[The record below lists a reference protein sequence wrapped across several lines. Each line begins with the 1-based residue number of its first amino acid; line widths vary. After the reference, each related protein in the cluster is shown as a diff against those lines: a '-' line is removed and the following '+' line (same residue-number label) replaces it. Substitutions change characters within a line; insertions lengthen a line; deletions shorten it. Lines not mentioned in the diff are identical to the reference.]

1 MVLNHFVNIFY
12 LVLYIMVLL
21 NGTKRA
27 RNVQSLVNSTD
38 RCGGERKRGMPA
50 FSMYYPR
57 VPKGVACSRAG
68 CSANHTAS
76 CYASGVSQVKYSRGS
91 RGGTRLG

>member
-1 MVLNHFVNIFY
+1 MVLS
-12 LVLYIMVLL
+12 
-21 NGTKRA
+21 NGTKRV
-27 RNVQSLVNSTD
+27 RNVSSLVNSTD

-57 VPKGVACSRAG
+57 IPKGVGCSRAG
-68 CSANHTAS
+68 CSANHTES
-76 CYASGVSQVKYSRGS
+76 CYASHVSQVKYSRGT

>member
-1 MVLNHFVNIFY
+1 MVLS
-12 LVLYIMVLL
+12 
-21 NGTKRA
+21 NGTKRV
-27 RNVQSLVNSTD
+27 RNVSSLVNSTD

-57 VPKGVACSRAG
+57 VPKGVACGRG
-68 CSANHTAS
+68 NCTHDTECGEAS
-76 CYASGVSQVKYSRGS
+76 VSQTKYSRGS